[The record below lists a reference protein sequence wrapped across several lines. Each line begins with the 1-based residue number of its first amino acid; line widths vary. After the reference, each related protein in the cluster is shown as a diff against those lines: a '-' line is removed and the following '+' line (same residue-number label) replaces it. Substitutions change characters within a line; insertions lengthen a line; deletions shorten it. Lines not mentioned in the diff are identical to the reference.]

1 MNQTKIAEQNSAFD
15 NSFRELNKDEFSE
28 HITKSEFE
36 SFISEELGNR
46 ENLKVLEIGCGSVS
60 HINLGKNPYL
70 VGIDIAAQQLERNT
84 YLQEKIVANV
94 EEYPLAESEYD
105 VIVSW
110 WVLEHLSCPDLV
122 LENCRK
128 ALKPGGALILVSPD
142 PRSLKGLI
150 TKFTP
155 QWFHV
160 LISRYIFGFSKAG
173 VDEQGPFRTYLKES
187 MSPSY
192 INKFAQN
199 HDDLSVGLF
208 QQYENYWQEA
218 LRRRY
223 WFANA
228 AWSVAQVILETLSF
242 GYINVRSTDY
252 RFFIKKV

>member
-1 MNQTKIAEQNSAFD
+1 MNQSKVEEQKPVFTNSFKEQNKA
-15 NSFRELNKDEFSE
+15 EFSE
-28 HITKSEFE
+28 NITKSEFD
-36 SFISEELGNR
+36 SFISKQLGDR
-46 ENLKVLEIGCGSVS
+46 KNLKVLEIGCGSVS
-60 HINLGKNPYL
+60 HINLGKDPYL
-70 VGIDIAAQQLERNT
+70 VGIDIAAPQLERNK
-84 YLQEKIVANV
+84 YLQEKIVANI
-94 EEYPLAESEYD
+94 EEYQLPESEYD

-110 WVLEHLSCPDLV
+110 WVLEHLSRPDLV
-122 LENCRK
+122 LKNCRQ
-128 ALKPGGALILVSPD
+128 ALKPNGALILVSPD

-160 LISRYIFGFSKAG
+160 FISRYVFGFSKAG

-187 MSPSY
+187 MSPAY

-199 HDDLSVGLF
+199 NNLSVELF
-208 QQYENYWQEA
+208 QMYENYWQEA

-228 AWSVAQVILETLSF
+228 IWSLAQVILETLSF

-252 RFFIKKV
+252 RFFIRKV